1 MLPPLPS
8 RDQFAD
14 LLMDRVLAAGETA
27 MLAFDDQNFS
37 IKVEWADN
45 ANEQVDIE
53 SLQFLEPW
61 FNRYQQ
67 ANDEQ
72 QKMLII
78 NQFVDLWFST
88 KQQALSGKA
97 ANTENLVPLIRSRF
111 THEATK
117 IQLST
122 EAPNQAAEIENQ
134 LTYQIFA
141 GHLAVS
147 IAEQF
152 PNSFRQLSRDDLD
165 QLELSFD
172 EALSIAKQNLLE
184 LEPNFAS
191 GIHFEPVDG
200 QFWCPAGN
208 LHSNNV
214 AAVLFPERIKRL
226 PVQGQHVVFVPHE
239 NIIWI
244 VDSANINSLRLV
256 AELNLQEF
264 RECPSPVSALPYLVD
279 GQNLKPWLPDIS
291 HPAHAAMKM
300 LHIHDASYLCD
311 TQGQLLKQKF
321 AAENTDVHLSVYR
334 PMEIVRDD
342 GETEYHSICV
352 WTDSVTTLLPK
363 TDFVAIQ
370 QLLNRDAL
378 DRGKTRHPKF
388 GKITVVP
395 WETFATMLGDKLH
408 RRETYPERYRVET
421 SLSSDA
427 WSILEKREHPFA
439 EAFRNELQATKPISS
454 QTATR
459 PKKTAWIIGGVI
471 GCLGLFVLML
481 LVAIPLTFLFKAN
494 FTSSVA
500 PPIAADFDFTPFADP
515 TLEGEF
521 PAIPELEF
529 SPDLF
534 RGGIVP
540 DSELPTLE
548 KLDKSTV
555 SLPVLDWELKEL
567 VKSDLGG
574 SELQTIYD
582 DYAPAGGWL
591 VGLRLTKGTNWGGAI
606 RAIQPIYQTGD
617 QYHLGLRHGRKG
629 GASRVQIVARPG
641 YAVGKISIRAGL
653 AMNAVQVEFQRVVG
667 SKLDPQDAYSSEWI
681 GCPGGSAYEPLSSG
695 GNPIAGTSGSFLD
708 DHFGMRIH
716 VAPNKLD

>member
-14 LLMDRVLAAGETA
+14 LLMDRILAAGETA
-27 MLAFDDQNFS
+27 MLAFDEQNFS
-37 IKVEWADN
+37 IKVEWAED
-45 ANEQVDIE
+45 ANEQVDIR
-53 SLQFLEPW
+53 SLQYLESW
-61 FNRYQQ
+61 FKRHQQ
-67 ANDEQ
+67 AENEQ
-72 QKMLII
+72 QKSLII

-97 ANTENLVPLIRSRF
+97 ANTERLIPLVRSRF
-111 THEATK
+111 VHEATK
-117 IQLST
+117 IQLSIET
-122 EAPNQAAEIENQ
+122 PEQAAEIENQ
-134 LTYQIFA
+134 LTYQAFA
-141 GHLAVS
+141 EHLAVS

-152 PNSFRQLSRDDLD
+152 PNSFRQLTCEDLD
-165 QLELSFD
+165 ELELSFT
-172 EALSIAKQNLLE
+172 EALAIAKHNLLK

-191 GIHFEPVDG
+191 GMHFEPVDG
-200 QFWCPAGN
+200 KFWCPAGN
-208 LHSNNV
+208 LNSNNV

-279 GQNLKPWLPDIS
+279 GQNLKPWLPAAS

-321 AAENTDVHLSVYR
+321 SAENIDVHLSVYR

-342 GETEYHSICV
+342 GEIEYHSICV

-378 DRGKTRHPKF
+378 NRGKTRQPKF
-388 GKITVVP
+388 GKILIVP
-395 WETFATMLGDKLH
+395 WKTFASVLGDELH
-408 RRETYPERYRVET
+408 CRETYPERYRIET
-421 SLSSDA
+421 TLSPDA
-427 WSILEKREHPFA
+427 WSILGKSEHPFA
-439 EAFRNELQATKPISS
+439 DAFRDELKATKPTSS

-459 PKKTAWIIGGVI
+459 SKKTAWIIGGVI
-471 GCLGLFVLML
+471 GCLGLFILML
-481 LVAIPLTFLFKAN
+481 LVALPLVFLF
-494 FTSSVA
+494 TSNSTTVS
-500 PPIAADFDFTPFADP
+500 PPINAEFDFTPFADP
-515 TLEGEF
+515 TVEGDF

-529 SPDLF
+529 SADLF
-534 RGGIVP
+534 KGEIVS
-540 DSELPTLE
+540 DSKLPALE
-548 KLDKSTV
+548 KLDKPTV
-555 SLPVLDWELKEL
+555 ELPILDWELKDL
-567 VKSDLGG
+567 VKSEIGG

-582 DYAPAGGWL
+582 DFAPTGGWL

-606 RAIQPIYQTGD
+606 RAVQPIYQTGD
-617 QYHLGLRHGRKG
+617 QYQLGLRHGRKG
-629 GASRVQIVARPG
+629 GASRAQIIARPG
-641 YAVGKISIRAGL
+641 YAIGKISIRAGL
-653 AMNAVQVEFQRVVG
+653 AMNAVQVEFQRVDG

-681 GCPGGSAYEPLSSG
+681 GCAGGNAYDPLSSG
-695 GNPIAGTSGSFLD
+695 GNPIAGISGSFLD

-716 VAPNKLD
+716 IAPSDLE

>member
-37 IKVEWADN
+37 IKVEWAGE
-45 ANEQVDIE
+45 ANEQVDIQ

-67 ANDEQ
+67 ATDEQ
-72 QKMLII
+72 QKALIV

-97 ANTENLVPLIRSRF
+97 ANTQRLTPLVRSRF
-111 THEATK
+111 SHEATK
-117 IQLST
+117 IQLSI
-122 EAPNQAAEIENQ
+122 ENPEQATEIENQ
-134 LTYQIFA
+134 LTYQVFA

-152 PNSFRQLSRDDLD
+152 PNSFRQLTRDDLD
-165 QLELSFD
+165 PLEISFD
-172 EALSIAKQNLLE
+172 EALAIAKQNLLE

-208 LHSNNV
+208 LHSNN
-214 AAVLFPERIKRL
+214 AAALLFPERIKRL
-226 PVQGQHVVFVPHE
+226 PVQGQHVIFVPHD

-244 VDSANINSLRLV
+244 ADSANIKSLRLV

-264 RECPSPVSALPYLVD
+264 RECPTPISALPYLVD
-279 GQNLKPWLPDIS
+279 GQNLEPWLPPIS

-300 LHIHDASYLCD
+300 LHIHDASYLSD
-311 TQGQLLKQKF
+311 TQSHLLKQKF

-334 PMEIVRDD
+334 PMEIIRDD
-342 GETEYHSICV
+342 GEIEYHSICV
-352 WTDSVTTLLPK
+352 WTDSVVTLLPK
-363 TDFVAIQ
+363 TDFVAVQ

-378 DRGKTRHPKF
+378 DRGKTLRPKF
-388 GKITVVP
+388 GRTLIVP
-395 WETFATMLGDKLH
+395 WATFASVLGNQL
-408 RRETYPERYRVET
+408 RRLETYPERHRTET
-421 SLSSDA
+421 TLSPQDWLTLS
-427 WSILEKREHPFA
+427 KKEHHFA
-439 EAFRNELQATKPISS
+439 DAFRDELQATKPISN
-454 QTATR
+454 QTTTR
-459 PKKTAWIIGGVI
+459 SKKTVWVVGGMI
-471 GCLGLFVLML
+471 GCLSLFVVML
-481 LVAIPLTFLFKAN
+481 LIAIPAFYLFKASL
-494 FTSSVA
+494 TPVA

-529 SPDLF
+529 SADLF
-534 RGGIVP
+534 QGGIVP
-540 DSELPTLE
+540 DSKLPAFE
-548 KLDKSTV
+548 KLDKSNAT
-555 SLPVLDWELKEL
+555 LPVLNWALKDL
-567 VKSDLGG
+567 VKSELGG

-606 RAIQPIYQTGD
+606 RAVQPIYQTGD
-617 QYHLGLRHGRKG
+617 QYQLGLRHGRKG
-629 GASRVQIVARPG
+629 GASHVQIIARPG
-641 YAVGKISIRAGL
+641 YAIGKISIRAGL

-667 SKLDPQDAYSSEWI
+667 SKLDPQDNYQSKWI
-681 GCPGGSAYEPLSSG
+681 GCAGGNAYEPLSSD
-695 GNPIAGTSGSFLD
+695 GNPIAGISGSFLD
-708 DHFGMRIH
+708 DHFGMRTY
-716 VAPNKLD
+716 VVPNDLD